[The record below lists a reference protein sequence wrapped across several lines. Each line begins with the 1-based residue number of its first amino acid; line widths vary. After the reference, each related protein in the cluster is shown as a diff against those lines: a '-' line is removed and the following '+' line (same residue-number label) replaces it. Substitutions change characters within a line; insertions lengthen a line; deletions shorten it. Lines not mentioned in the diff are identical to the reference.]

1 MTQNLKNMK
10 PEDLNEYLFLQYKS
24 GDRGRWATTSVNA
37 KAFFRGLQ
45 WDETDAQALEANN
58 QPALTDNEVTP
69 AIELLISNL
78 CENQPRFQVAGRENS
93 DSKVASDVADFISW
107 LWDKSDGNEKVEESV
122 IDWECTGMAGF
133 HAYVDA
139 HGDNGKPAVCFYAIN
154 PLELYIDPNSKREDT
169 EDAAHKLIVCRKTRE
184 EIENWLPEFDFK
196 DAQQAYETDEPITD
210 KHASQDEVLSVDDFT
225 HEKYRVIDRYTKI
238 KDKRYKVTDSTNG
251 FEKVFTKD
259 EYIAYAN
266 EPAVVLVKNGKEMYV
281 TEKMVVKKWLGILE
295 QYGEI
300 IHFMSDES
308 IMSGVEHSYVSPQ
321 GTLPL
326 PGSTTMIKSTNKI
339 ELLNLGIIKYEQV
352 FIDRIRRV
360 LTVGK
365 KLIYNSVMPVSKY
378 PIITFQLHHNRNPF
392 PQGDITLVK
401 PLQEQLNKFNSLMV
415 TYFTNITNIKVFVP
429 DGTDLKPL
437 EENLGKAGTQIFVY
451 DPEFGTPIVLQIP
464 PLPSG
469 FFQERQN
476 IISQIQRILGSYSF
490 QDGDQSQA
498 PQTFGGTLTI
508 EENMQKRIRFKR
520 KKIERAINRLAQVMM
535 QMIPNVYPEEKV
547 IRIIRPNHDV
557 KEIKFNV
564 QEGNQIIN
572 DLSVEYDVIMV
583 AGSMLG
589 TNRQARAQA
598 LLDLY
603 REKVLQDKS
612 LIIEQLDLPN
622 ISEILERENMITQAQ
637 QVIQQLQEQV
647 KQLSGQLQTKS
658 REVIQANEK
667 VIVEKFKTST
677 DKIKNR
683 GEVAVMLASQR
694 LNDLTKETKQKKK
707 ENVKKVS

>member
-1 MTQNLKNMK
+1 
-10 PEDLNEYLFLQYKS
+10 
-24 GDRGRWATTSVNA
+24 
-37 KAFFRGLQ
+37 
-45 WDETDAQALEANN
+45 
-58 QPALTDNEVTP
+58 
-69 AIELLISNL
+69 
-78 CENQPRFQVAGRENS
+78 
-93 DSKVASDVADFISW
+93 
-107 LWDKSDGNEKVEESV
+107 
-122 IDWECTGMAGF
+122 
-133 HAYVDA
+133 
-139 HGDNGKPAVCFYAIN
+139 
-154 PLELYIDPNSKREDT
+154 
-169 EDAAHKLIVCRKTRE
+169 
-184 EIENWLPEFDFK
+184 
-196 DAQQAYETDEPITD
+196 
-210 KHASQDEVLSVDDFT
+210 
-225 HEKYRVIDRYTKI
+225 
-238 KDKRYKVTDSTNG
+238 
-251 FEKVFTKD
+251 
-259 EYIAYAN
+259 
-266 EPAVVLVKNGKEMYV
+266 
-281 TEKMVVKKWLGILE
+281 
-295 QYGEI
+295 
-300 IHFMSDES
+300 
-308 IMSGVEHSYVSPQ
+308 
-321 GTLPL
+321 
-326 PGSTTMIKSTNKI
+326 
-339 ELLNLGIIKYEQV
+339 
-352 FIDRIRRV
+352 
-360 LTVGK
+360 
-365 KLIYNSVMPVSKY
+365 
-378 PIITFQLHHNRNPF
+378 
-392 PQGDITLVK
+392 
-401 PLQEQLNKFNSLMV
+401 
-415 TYFTNITNIKVFVP
+415 
-429 DGTDLKPL
+429 
-437 EENLGKAGTQIFVY
+437 
-451 DPEFGTPIVLQIP
+451 
-464 PLPSG
+464 
-469 FFQERQN
+469 
-476 IISQIQRILGSYSF
+476 
-490 QDGDQSQA
+490 
-498 PQTFGGTLTI
+498 
-508 EENMQKRIRFKR
+508 MQKRIRFKR